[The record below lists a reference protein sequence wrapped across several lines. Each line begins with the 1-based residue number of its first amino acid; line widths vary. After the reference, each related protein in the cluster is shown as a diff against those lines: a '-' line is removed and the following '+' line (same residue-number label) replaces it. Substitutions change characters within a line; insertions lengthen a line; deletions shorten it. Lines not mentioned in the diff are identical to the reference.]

1 MSTGWCGS
9 LWDVD
14 NQAASGQ
21 DRTLADYRIVPE
33 PQHFIRSPGRAAGG
47 IHGTFRSCF
56 GKHLADQIE

>member
-1 MSTGWCGS
+1 